1 MATFAFRKLHK
12 RIMLDLRYRSILA
25 MAIPLMGSTFI
36 QSVVLITDSAFLSR
50 YDTIAFDAAGNGG
63 LVYITLFMALVGMSD
78 GAQILMARRIGQQK
92 EQLLAR
98 IFGTTLITNF
108 LLVLVLFSLIKFI
121 LPSFIESYAHHES
134 VALGQ
139 IQYINIR
146 GYGLFFAMVSLSIN
160 AYFMAM
166 GKTTVVF
173 LSAIV
178 TACSN
183 ILLDYSLIF
192 GKFGFSEFGLEGA
205 AIASTLSDGLGM
217 VFLIIVLT
225 RSSSRKTHQ
234 LFAHISYNTKSFKE
248 LIKLGTPIMLQGIVA
263 LSTWTVFFAWIEQMG
278 THELTISQN
287 IRSLYFIAFIPIF
300 AFGATTKTY
309 ISQLLGSQR
318 YAEIPKAI
326 RRIQMM
332 TLLFL
337 FIFFHGALIYPAHLI
352 SMINP
357 EEAYLQE
364 SAEILRYVGG
374 SIFLFGFCSVY
385 FHTINGSGNT
395 RFTFYVEV
403 ISVLVYILFA
413 YLFIKVYQLDIYWV
427 WTVEYIYFS
436 VMGLFSFG
444 YLKLFNWQKK
454 QI

>member
-1 MATFAFRKLHK
+1 
-12 RIMLDLRYRSILA
+12 MLDLRYRSILA
-25 MAIPLMGSTFI
+25 MAVPLMGSTFI

-50 YDTIAFDAAGNGG
+50 YNTIAFDAAGNGG

-92 EQLLAR
+92 EHLLAR
-98 IFGTTLITNF
+98 IFGTALLTNF
-108 LLVLVLFSLIKFI
+108 MLVLLLFSLIKFV
-121 LPSFIESYAHHES
+121 LPDFIESYAHHEA
-134 VALGQ
+134 VAQGQ
-139 IQYINIR
+139 IDYINIR
-146 GYGLFFAMVSLSIN
+146 GYGLFFAMISLAIN

-166 GKTTVVF
+166 GKTTYVF
-173 LSAIV
+173 ISAIV

-183 ILLDYSLIF
+183 IFLDYSLIF
-192 GKFGFSEFGLEGA
+192 GYNGMPEMGLEGA

-217 VFLIIVLT
+217 IFLILVLT
-225 RSSSRKTHQ
+225 KSKARNEHKLYAQ
-234 LFAHISYNTKSFKE
+234 LAYNYKSFKE
-248 LIKLGTPIMLQGIVA
+248 LLKLGTPILLQGLVA

-300 AFGATTKTY
+300 GFGATTKTY
-309 ISQLLGSQR
+309 ISQLLGAQR
-318 YAEIPKAI
+318 FDEIPKII
-326 RRIQMM
+326 RRIQLM

-337 FIFFHGALIYPAHLI
+337 FIFFHGAFLYPEKLIQ
-352 SMINP
+352 MINP
-357 EEAYLQE
+357 EEAFLAE
-364 SAEILRYVGG
+364 SASILRYVGG

-395 RFTFYVEV
+395 RFTFYVELASV
-403 ISVLVYILFA
+403 IVYLISA
-413 YLFIKVYQLDIYWV
+413 YLFIKVYKTDLYWV

-436 VMGLFSFG
+436 VMGLLSYS
-444 YLKLFNWQKK
+444 YLKFFNWQKK

>member
-1 MATFAFRKLHK
+1 
-12 RIMLDLRYRSILA
+12 MLDLRYRSILA
-25 MAIPLMGSTFI
+25 MAVPLMGSTFI

-92 EQLLAR
+92 ENLLAR
-98 IFGTTLITNF
+98 IFGTTLFTNF
-108 LLVLVLFSLIKFI
+108 MLVILLFSLIKFV
-121 LPSFIESYAHHES
+121 LPGFIESYAHHAP
-134 VALGQ
+134 VAKGQ
-139 IQYINIR
+139 IEYINIR
-146 GYGLFFAMVSLSIN
+146 GYGLFFAMVSLTIN

-166 GKTTVVF
+166 GKTSVVF
-173 LSAIV
+173 ISAIV

-183 ILLDYSLIF
+183 IFLDYSLIF
-192 GKFGFSEFGLEGA
+192 GHYGLPQMGLEGA

-217 VFLIIVLT
+217 VFLFIVLT
-225 RSSSRKTHQ
+225 KSKSRKEHKLFTQ
-234 LFAHISYNTKSFKE
+234 LSYNYKSFKE
-248 LIKLGTPIMLQGIVA
+248 LLKLGTPILFQGLIA

-300 AFGATTKTY
+300 GFGATTKTY
-309 ISQLLGSQR
+309 ISQLLGSER
-318 YAEIPKAI
+318 FDEIPKAI
-326 RRIQMM
+326 RRIQLM

-337 FIFFHGALIYPAHLI
+337 FIFFHGALFYPEKLI
-352 SMINP
+352 QMINP
-357 EEAYLQE
+357 EEAFLAE
-364 SAEILRYVGG
+364 SASILRYVGG

-395 RFTFYVEV
+395 SFTFYVEL
-403 ISVLVYILFA
+403 ISVLTYLLFA
-413 YLFIKVYQLDIYWV
+413 YLFIKVYKADIYWV
-427 WTVEYIYFS
+427 WTVEYIYFG
-436 VMGLFSFG
+436 VMGLLSYS

>member
-1 MATFAFRKLHK
+1 
-12 RIMLDLRYRSILA
+12 MLDLRYRSILA
-25 MAIPLMGSTFI
+25 MAVPLMGSTFI
-36 QSVVLITDSAFLSR
+36 QSIVLITDSAFLSR

-63 LVYITLFMALVGMSD
+63 LVYITLIMALVGMSD

-92 EQLLAR
+92 EHLLAR
-98 IFGTTLITNF
+98 IFGTTLFTNF
-108 LLVLVLFSLIKFI
+108 LLVLVLFSLITFI
-121 LPSFIESYAHHES
+121 LPDFIQSYAHNKA
-134 VALGQ
+134 VAKGQ
-139 IQYINIR
+139 IDYINIR
-146 GYGLFFAMVSLSIN
+146 GYGLFFAMISLSIN

-166 GKTTVVF
+166 GKTSVVF

-183 ILLDYSLIF
+183 VFLDYSLIF
-192 GKFGFSEFGLEGA
+192 GHFGFPEMGLKGA

-217 VFLIIVLT
+217 IFLFIVLT
-225 RSSSRKTHQ
+225 KSKSRKEHK
-234 LFAHISYNTKSFKE
+234 LFAQLSYNTKSFKE
-248 LIKLGTPIMLQGIVA
+248 LIKLGTPILMQGLIA

-300 AFGATTKTY
+300 GFGATTKTY
-309 ISQLLGSQR
+309 ISQLIGNKR
-318 YAEIPKAI
+318 FDEIPKAI
-326 RRIQMM
+326 RRIQLM

-337 FIFFHGALIYPAHLI
+337 FIFFHGAILYPEQLIKI
-352 SMINP
+352 INP
-357 EEAYLQE
+357 EETFLAE
-364 SAEILRYVGG
+364 SSSILRYVGG

-395 RFTFYVEV
+395 RFTFYVEL

-413 YLFIKVYQLDIYWV
+413 YLFIKVYKLDIYWV
-427 WTVEYIYFS
+427 WTVEYIYFG
-436 VMGLFSFG
+436 VMGALSFG

>member
-1 MATFAFRKLHK
+1 
-12 RIMLDLRYRSILA
+12 MLDLRYRSILA
-25 MAIPLMGSTFI
+25 MAVPLMGSTFI

-50 YDTIAFDAAGNGG
+50 YDTLAFDAAGNGG

-78 GAQILMARRIGQQK
+78 GAQILMARRIGQQI
-92 EQLLAR
+92 EHLLAR
-98 IFGTTLITNF
+98 IFGTTLFTNF
-108 LLVLVLFSLIKFI
+108 MLVILLFSLIKFV
-121 LPSFIESYAHHES
+121 LPDFIDGYAHNKA
-134 VALGQ
+134 VAEGQ
-139 IQYINIR
+139 IDYINIR

-166 GKTTVVF
+166 GKTSVVF

-183 ILLDYSLIF
+183 IFLDYSLIF
-192 GKFGFSEFGLEGA
+192 GHFGLPEMGLEGA

-217 VFLIIVLT
+217 MFLIIVL
-225 RSSSRKTHQ
+225 SKSQSRKDHK
-234 LFAHISYNTKSFKE
+234 LFAQLSYNTKSFKE

-309 ISQLLGSQR
+309 ISQLLGSKR
-318 YAEIPKAI
+318 FDDIPKAMK
-326 RRIQMM
+326 RIQLM

-337 FIFFHGALIYPAHLI
+337 FIFFHGAILYPAQLI
-352 SMINP
+352 QMINP
-357 EEAYLQE
+357 EEAFLPE
-364 SAEILRYVGG
+364 SASILKYIGG
-374 SIFLFGFCSVY
+374 SIFLFGFCNVY
-385 FHTINGSGNT
+385 FHAINGSGNT
-395 RFTFYVEV
+395 RFTFYVEL
-403 ISVLVYILFA
+403 ISVLVYLIFA

-427 WTVEYIYFS
+427 WTVEYIYFG
-436 VMGLFSFG
+436 VMGILSYG

>member
-1 MATFAFRKLHK
+1 
-12 RIMLDLRYRSILA
+12 MLDLRYRSILA
-25 MAIPLMGSTFI
+25 MAVPLMGSTFI

-50 YDTIAFDAAGNGG
+50 YDTLAFDAAGNGG

-78 GAQILMARRIGQQK
+78 GAQILMARRIGQKK
-92 EQLLAR
+92 EHLLAR
-98 IFGTTLITNF
+98 IFGTTLLTN
-108 LLVLVLFSLIKFI
+108 LMLVLVLFSLIKFV
-121 LPSFIESYAHHES
+121 LPDFIESYSHHEA
-134 VALGQ
+134 VAEGQ
-139 IQYINIR
+139 IDYINIR
-146 GYGLFFAMVSLSIN
+146 GYGLFFAMVSLSIT

-166 GKTTVVF
+166 GKTSVVF

-183 ILLDYSLIF
+183 IFLDYSLIF
-192 GKFGFSEFGLEGA
+192 GHFGMSEMGLEGA

-217 VFLIIVLT
+217 AFLIIMLAK
-225 RSSSRKTHQ
+225 SQSRKDHK
-234 LFAHISYNTKSFKE
+234 LFAQLSYNTKSFKE
-248 LIKLGTPIMLQGIVA
+248 LIKLGTPIMLQGIIA

-309 ISQLLGSQR
+309 ISQLLGSKR
-318 YAEIPKAI
+318 FEEIPKAM
-326 RRIQMM
+326 RRIQYM

-337 FIFFHGALIYPAHLI
+337 FIFFHGAILYPEQLIH
-352 SMINP
+352 MINP
-357 EEAYLQE
+357 EEAFLAE
-364 SAEILRYVGG
+364 SASILRYIGG
-374 SIFLFGFCSVY
+374 SIFLFGFCNVY

-395 RFTFYVEV
+395 RFTFYVEL
-403 ISVLVYILFA
+403 ISVIVYLIFA
-413 YLFIKVYQLDIYWV
+413 YLFIKVYKLDIYWV
-427 WTVEYIYFS
+427 WTVEYIYFG
-436 VMGLFSFG
+436 VMGILSFG